1 MATYAQLKKQMEQL
15 AKQAEA
21 ALRAEKEVVL
31 AKVRDAVSSFALTV
45 DEVFGAGGKK
55 KAKSSKTAVAK
66 RVPKGAGQAKYVDPK
81 TGATWSGFG
90 RAPGWIA
97 SAKDRTKFL
106 VGQQPAAAPAA
117 PAKAKVAAKAAKP
130 ATKQVVSS
138 KGAKTS
144 APAKKVAK
152 APAAATAKQATSP
165 VAKAPAKKAAKTPSK
180 PKIAM
185 PAKTAA
191 PQPKKAVTKASAP
204 AKKPAPPKKPAA
216 STAEAPV
223 AEAPGVVQTASPAET
238 PLA

>member
-55 KAKSSKTAVAK
+55 KAKGSKTAGAK
-66 RVPKGAGQAKYVDPK
+66 RVPTGAGQAKYADPK

-90 RAPGWIA
+90 RAPAWIA

-117 PAKAKVAAKAAKP
+117 PAKAKVAKAAKL
-130 ATKQVVSS
+130 AAKRGVSS
-138 KGAKTS
+138 KTVKAST
-144 APAKKVAK
+144 PAKKVAK
-152 APAAATAKQATSP
+152 APAAAPAKQATSP
-165 VAKAPAKKAAKTPSK
+165 VPKASAKKAVKTPSK

-191 PQPKKAVTKASAP
+191 AQPKKSVTKASAP
-204 AKKPAPPKKPAA
+204 VKKQALPKKAAA
-216 STAEAPV
+216 SAAEAPV
-223 AEAPGVVQTASPAET
+223 AEAPGVVQTVSPAEM
-238 PLA
+238 PLT